1 MCVFS
6 MCDSERERER
16 QIPRQKE
23 KANELVTVK
32 RETLEKDET
41 KKFICSFEPNM
52 RPRVRFY
59 VWSEENGVRRR
70 KVDVRGRRRRRRR
83 KGQFSE
89 DKKPEQIDLS

>member
-1 MCVFS
+1 
-6 MCDSERERER
+6 
-16 QIPRQKE
+16 
-23 KANELVTVK
+23 
-32 RETLEKDET
+32 
-41 KKFICSFEPNM
+41 M